1 MKKFNS
7 IKFLTIIIINFFIFS
22 NSYSQIEN
30 KIIVKVGD
38 SLVTSI
44 DLQNDI
50 LTTLVINKQEINQ
63 TNIDKVKDFSLKNL
77 ISKAI
82 KRSEIK
88 KYATKDFNSK
98 DLKDYIEN
106 ISKNLNTNQAGLKE
120 IFKQNSIDYQTF
132 EESYK
137 IELLWNTLIF
147 SIYKNQINVNIM
159 EIDNEI
165 ENLKENTSEEDL
177 KKIKQN
183 ILNKRKEAQLTLFSR
198 SHFSNLE
205 NSALIN
211 FQ

>member
-98 DLKDYIEN
+98 DLKDYIKN

-147 SIYKNQINVNIM
+147 SIYKNYL
-159 EIDNEI
+159 
-165 ENLKENTSEEDL
+165 NLGTSL
-177 KKIKQN
+177 YHN
-183 ILNKRKEAQLTLFSR
+183 
-198 SHFSNLE
+198 
-205 NSALIN
+205 
-211 FQ
+211 